1 MKEYKILLSIIF
13 SGIWAQLVM
22 IIASVIFAR
31 LYSPTAFGTLAYV
44 SGFASI
50 IAIVSGLRFDYI
62 VFSKKESEKPLYNSI
77 SFLIMLSLHVLIAVI
92 LIGID
97 VLSELISDR
106 TYWLVFFSFS
116 SSVFYLSTQ
125 LLISVGNYSFFSK
138 VRVLQ
143 AIVQLGTGFVFFY
156 LNPTVGLILAYSV
169 SQLAIGFLV
178 YYFNFKPLFYLKIN
192 DIKACFLLNFKN
204 ALYNSVIILIQYST
218 PFAPILIG
226 EYLYRTND
234 VGAFFLLSSAICAPL
249 AIFRRSLVNLFNGE
263 LTSPKKARVLIG
275 RMTNK
280 FLVLVAIIVAM
291 LCGIVLIILFSK
303 EIVLLAFGK
312 QWLLYSNLML
322 PLFVFFFLDMIFQPF
337 TTLLPLWGKQN
348 YSMFL
353 ESIRFGLVFFVL
365 PFLAFWLSFS
375 YLNLVIGYF
384 VLSTLIYILT
394 IFKVFQYIMPPLK
407 IN

>member
-1 MKEYKILLSIIF
+1 
-13 SGIWAQLVM
+13 M

-77 SFLIMLSLHVLIAVI
+77 SFLIMFSLHVLIAVI

-178 YYFNFKPLFYLKIN
+178 YYFNFKSLFYLKIN

>member
-1 MKEYKILLSIIF
+1 
-13 SGIWAQLVM
+13 M

-156 LNPTVGLILAYSV
+156 LNPSVGLILAYSV
-169 SQLAIGFLV
+169 SQLAIGLLV
-178 YYFNFKPLFYLKIN
+178 YYFNFKSLFYLKIN

-337 TTLLPLWGKQN
+337 TTLLPLWCKQN

>member
-1 MKEYKILLSIIF
+1 
-13 SGIWAQLVM
+13 M

-178 YYFNFKPLFYLKIN
+178 YYFNFKSLFYLKIN

>member
-1 MKEYKILLSIIF
+1 
-13 SGIWAQLVM
+13 M

-169 SQLAIGFLV
+169 SQLAIGLLV
-178 YYFNFKPLFYLKIN
+178 YYFNFKSLFYLKIN

>member
-77 SFLIMLSLHVLIAVI
+77 SFLIMFSLHVLIAVI

-178 YYFNFKPLFYLKIN
+178 YYFNFKSLFYLKIN

>member
-1 MKEYKILLSIIF
+1 
-13 SGIWAQLVM
+13 M

-77 SFLIMLSLHVLIAVI
+77 SFLIMFSLHVLIAVI

-178 YYFNFKPLFYLKIN
+178 YYFNFKSLFYLKIN

-204 ALYNSVIILIQYST
+204 ALYNSVIILIQYSS